1 MNTRD
6 KQKELEKRDIESF
19 EHNLKIHYDAMQNEL
34 NTIIRN
40 TIPSQLNII
49 KTIMWINVIFL
60 GVSLNLKNI
69 NITFYILLILILA
82 TLFISFY
89 IMIIGRAILYGNSQR
104 IALMK
109 DIKDNKWT
117 KTNGIY
123 WMMYNTQ
130 RAIRYNAKII
140 IVRSK
145 FIKYALILT
154 CASLLS
160 IGVLFIQT
168 NKDSKCQQLSQ
179 TQQFH
184 QQAVVEEKE
193 DFNQKNKVD

>member
-6 KQKELEKRDIESF
+6 KRKELEKRDIESF
-19 EHNLKIHYDAMQNEL
+19 EYNLKIHHDAMQNEL

-40 TIPSQLNII
+40 TMPSQLNVI

-60 GVSLNLKNI
+60 GISLNLKNI
-69 NITFYILLILILA
+69 NLTFYILLFLILV
-82 TLFISFY
+82 TLFMSFY

-109 DIKDNKWT
+109 DIKDNKWAKIT
-117 KTNGIY
+117 GFY
-123 WMMYNTQ
+123 WMMHNTQ

-140 IVRSK
+140 IVRSR
-145 FIKYALILT
+145 FIKYNLILT
-154 CASLLS
+154 CLSLFS

-168 NKDSKCQQLSQ
+168 NKDSTWQQLNQ
-179 TQQFH
+179 TQH
-184 QQAVVEEKE
+184 LQQSQEAVEKE
-193 DFNQKNKVD
+193 DSLLKNKVD

>member
-6 KQKELEKRDIESF
+6 KKKELEKRDIESF

-40 TIPSQLNII
+40 TIPSQLNVI

-60 GVSLNLKNI
+60 GISLNLKNV
-69 NITFYILLILILA
+69 NLTFYVLLFLILVS
-82 TLFISFY
+82 LFISFY

-109 DIKDNKWT
+109 DIKDNKWA
-117 KTNGIY
+117 KTTGFY
-123 WMMYNTQ
+123 WMMHNTQ

-140 IVRSK
+140 IVRSR
-145 FIKYALILT
+145 FIKYNLILT
-154 CASLLS
+154 SLSLFS

-168 NKDSKCQQLSQ
+168 NKDSTWQQLNQ
-179 TQQFH
+179 TQH
-184 QQAVVEEKE
+184 LQQSQEAVEKE
-193 DFNQKNKVD
+193 DSLLKNKVD

>member
-6 KQKELEKRDIESF
+6 KRKELEKRDIESF
-19 EHNLKIHYDAMQNEL
+19 EHNLKIHHDAMQNEL

-40 TIPSQLNII
+40 TIPSQLNVI

-69 NITFYILLILILA
+69 NITFYILLILKLA

-123 WMMYNTQ
+123 LMMYNTQ

-179 TQQFH
+179 TQH
-184 QQAVVEEKE
+184 LQQSLEAVEKE
-193 DFNQKNKVD
+193 DSLLKNKVD